1 MLIAWIDFNMMNW
14 KFSLFILL
22 PCVSHLQASQ
32 QDHED
37 LILRKVITAYQ
48 IEPVTI
54 TPTSIGAK
62 EKLGQMLFFDPIMG
76 GPNNTTCA
84 TCHVRSKGS
93 VDGLAMAVGIGS
105 SGVGEKRLESPDA
118 FVIPRNVLPFFNRG
132 KSAFTAFFW
141 DGRVQMGEDGSFESP
156 LGNNLPNGFEN
167 LLAVAASFPQVEPDE
182 MLGRSVRRGG
192 EKQSTYH
199 ADLVDK
205 TVDPDNFQ
213 ERTLNV
219 YSNLVK
225 RLLGSPSASTPMQSE
240 YRKLFQAAYPE
251 KSEFDITHI
260 GNALAAYISVA
271 FQLKP
276 AVWDNYVKG
285 DLSALS
291 QQQKEGAMI
300 FFGKGRCAV
309 CHSGN
314 EFSDFKYHGLSVP
327 QLDVG
332 KHGGHLDYGRAKATG
347 LAIDRFQFRTPPLR
361 NVTRT
366 GPWGHNGLFTTL
378 EEAINHHFNP
388 IPLMFAAQKGRP
400 REAELAGRLL
410 SYRSP
415 ILAEIYSMTASDVR
429 AVIAFLGALQ
439 SDPILSTDEAL
450 PRSVP
455 SGMNQFIVE

>member
-1 MLIAWIDFNMMNW
+1 MLIAWIDFNMR
-14 KFSLFILL
+14 KSILTYFIFLSWI
-22 PCVSHLQASQ
+22 SHLQASQ
-32 QDHED
+32 LNHED
-37 LILRKVITAYQ
+37 QLLRKVLTAYRV
-48 IEPVTI
+48 EPMT
-54 TPTSIGAK
+54 TRPLFMGPK
-62 EKLGQMLFFDPIMG
+62 EKLGQMLFFDPVMG

-93 VDGLAMAVGIGS
+93 VNGLPMAVGIGS
-105 SGVGEKRLESPDA
+105 SGVGEQRLQSPEA

-132 KSAFTAFFW
+132 ESDFTALFW
-141 DGRVQMGEDGSFESP
+141 DGRVQMGENGSFESP
-156 LGNNLPNGFEN
+156 MGNKLPKGFEN

-192 EKQSTYH
+192 ESQATYH
-199 ADLVDK
+199 ADLVDM

-225 RLLGSPSASTPMQSE
+225 RLLGTSAASTPMQSE
-240 YRKLFQAAYPE
+240 YRKLFQSAYPAT
-251 KSEFDITHI
+251 SEFDIAHI
-260 GNALAAYISVA
+260 GNALAAYISLA

-276 AVWDNYVKG
+276 AAWDSYVRG
-285 DLSALS
+285 ENSALS
-291 QQQKEGAMI
+291 QQQKKGAMI
-300 FFGKGRCAV
+300 FFGKGRCSV
-309 CHSGN
+309 CHTGE
-314 EFSDFKYHGLSVP
+314 EFSDFKYHGLAVP

-332 KHGGHLDYGRAKATG
+332 KHGGYLDYGRAKATG

-366 GPWGHNGLFTTL
+366 GPWGHNGVFTSL
-378 EEAINHHFNP
+378 EEVISHHFNP

-410 SYRSP
+410 RYRSP
-415 ILAEIYSMTASDVR
+415 ILAEIYPMAPNDVR
-429 AVIAFLGALQ
+429 AVVAFLEALQ
-439 SDPILSTDEAL
+439 SDPFLSTDEAL
-450 PRSVP
+450 PKSVP

>member
-1 MLIAWIDFNMMNW
+1 MG
-14 KFSLFILL
+14 
-22 PCVSHLQASQ
+22 P
-32 QDHED
+32 
-37 LILRKVITAYQ
+37 
-48 IEPVTI
+48 
-54 TPTSIGAK
+54 K
-62 EKLGQMLFFDPIMG
+62 EKLGQMLFFDPVMG

-93 VDGLAMAVGIGS
+93 VDGLPMAVGIGS
-105 SGVGEKRLESPDA
+105 SGVGEQRLQSPEA

-132 KSAFTAFFW
+132 ESDFTALFW
-141 DGRVQMGEDGSFESP
+141 DGRVQLGENGNFESP
-156 LGNNLPNGFEN
+156 MGNKLPKGFEN

-192 EKQSTYH
+192 ENQATYH
-199 ADLVDK
+199 ADLVDM

-225 RLLGSPSASTPMQSE
+225 RLLGTSAASTPMQSE
-240 YRKLFQAAYPE
+240 YRKLFQSAYPAT
-251 KSEFDITHI
+251 SEFDITHI
-260 GNALAAYISVA
+260 GNALAAYISLA

-276 AVWDNYVKG
+276 AAWDSYVRG
-285 DLSALS
+285 EISALS
-291 QQQKEGAMI
+291 QQQKKGAMI

-309 CHSGN
+309 CHTGE
-314 EFSDFKYHGLSVP
+314 EFSDFKYHGLAVP

-332 KHGGHLDYGRAKATG
+332 KHGGYLDYGRAKATG

-366 GPWGHNGLFTTL
+366 GPWGHNGVFTSL
-378 EEAINHHFNP
+378 EEVISHHFNP

-410 SYRSP
+410 RYRSP
-415 ILAEIYSMTASDVR
+415 ILAEIYPMAPNDVG
-429 AVIAFLGALQ
+429 AVVAFLEALQ

-450 PRSVP
+450 PKSVP